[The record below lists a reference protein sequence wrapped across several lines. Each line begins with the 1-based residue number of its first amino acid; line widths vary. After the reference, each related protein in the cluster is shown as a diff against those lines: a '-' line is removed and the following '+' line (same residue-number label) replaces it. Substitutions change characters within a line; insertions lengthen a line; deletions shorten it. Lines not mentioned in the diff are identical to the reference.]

1 MARLH
6 CVVEGQSEETFVNRI
21 LAPHLHQHSVWPDAR
36 SVYTSRDRA
45 YWWRGG
51 VTSFERLHRD
61 VTSWLK
67 QDQHADAYFTT
78 MLDLYRL
85 PSDFPGYDAVRQER
99 DPYRRATVLERA
111 LAETIPDRRFVPYL
125 QIHEF
130 EALILT
136 EPQKLDV
143 MYPDE
148 RRAIENLIKLRGQ
161 HRSPE
166 TIDLEDPPSKRIK
179 AAIPAYS
186 KTAAAA
192 QVAEAIGVEAMKTA
206 CPHFAEWLAKLE
218 ILGA

>member
-1 MARLH
+1 
-6 CVVEGQSEETFVNRI
+6 
-21 LAPHLHQHSVWPDAR
+21 
-36 SVYTSRDRA
+36 
-45 YWWRGG
+45 
-51 VTSFERLHRD
+51 
-61 VTSWLK
+61 
-67 QDQHADAYFTT
+67 

>member
-6 CVVEGQSEETFVNRI
+6 CVVEGQSEETFVNHI
-21 LAPHLHQHSVWPDAR
+21 LGPHLHQYSVWPDAR

-51 VTSFERLHRD
+51 VTSFERLRRD
-61 VTSWLK
+61 LTAWLK

-78 MLDLYRL
+78 MLDLYKL
-85 PSDFPGYDAVRQER
+85 PSDFPGCDAVRQER
-99 DPYRRATVLERA
+99 DPYRRVTFLERA
-111 LAETIPDRRFVPYL
+111 LAERIQDQRFVPYL
-125 QIHEF
+125 QVHEF

-136 EPQKLDV
+136 QPQKLEV
-143 MYPDE
+143 MYPE
-148 RRAIENLIKLRGQ
+148 EQSAIENLIKLRGQ

-166 TIDLEDPPSKRIK
+166 TIDLDDPPSKRIK

-192 QVAEAIGVEAMKTA
+192 QIAEAIGVEAMKSA
-206 CPHFAEWLAKLE
+206 CPHFAEWVTKLE
-218 ILGA
+218 TLGG